1 MQRIKNIFIA
11 NIAEAF
17 ADLLEQTVL
26 NNSDQQDRFQQ
37 EIDLS
42 QRAQF
47 WGGNDKIIITPEP
60 IPNTLLKNNSEC
72 IGYKNITNLWPKNN
86 GVQLCKSIMDD
97 TTLIKNL
104 IKIIRENPYTKISS
118 YSFTDNY
125 ANLLRLL
132 KSKVVRW
139 RATNVPHAANPAN
152 LVKTIDSKSGFREII
167 ADLFPVKNLRLPR
180 GFICESEKDVLK
192 AIFEFLGEGR
202 GFVIKVHN
210 GESGWGVK
218 IVDDD
223 TAQDL
228 NQTMMREWLSR
239 LFGSDPVWKFAPYV
253 VEEFISVDSTIAGG
267 FPSGEGHITN
277 QGFIF
282 DYECGQEVTKEGS
295 FKGVVISSSILPS
308 FASKNI
314 KIAMEMIGKKFHTNG
329 YRGIFDIDFAAGV
342 DGNLYILESN
352 ARMTGG
358 THVYDI
364 MSYLGLNGN
373 NTYVLSNDS
382 FCYDAPVQKPDK
394 ILALLSNIIYPINHQ
409 KRGLILSFIS
419 MSRPV
424 IGIIVVG
431 ENREDAR
438 LLIHRAKDCFSA
450 Y

>member
-11 NIAEAF
+11 NTAEAF

-26 NNSDQQDRFQQ
+26 DNSHQQERFQQ

-60 IPNTLLKNNSEC
+60 IPNTLLRNNSKC
-72 IGYKNITNLWPKNN
+72 IGYKNVINLWPKNN
-86 GVQLCKSIMDD
+86 DMQLCNSIMDD
-97 TTLIKNL
+97 ATLMKYL
-104 IKIIRENPYTKISS
+104 IEIIRANPGIKISS

-132 KSKVVRW
+132 KSKVARW
-139 RATNVPHAANPAN
+139 QTTNMPCATNPVV
-152 LVKTIDSKSGFREII
+152 LVKTIDSKSSFREMI
-167 ADLFPVKNLRLPR
+167 ASLFPAKNLRFPR
-180 GFICESEKDVLK
+180 GFICETEKDVSK
-192 AIFEFLGEGR
+192 AIFEFLGDGK
-202 GFVIKVHN
+202 GFVIKIHN

-218 IVDDD
+218 LVNAD
-223 TAQDL
+223 TAQRL
-228 NQTMMREWLSR
+228 KQTKVNEWLR
-239 LFGSDPVWKFAPYV
+239 ELFESDPVWEFAPYV
-253 VEEFISVDSTIAGG
+253 VEEFIPVDYTIAGG
-267 FPSGEGHITN
+267 FPSGEGHITDKE
-277 QGFIF
+277 FIF
-282 DYECGQEVTKEGS
+282 DYSCGQEINKGGS
-295 FKGVVISSSILPS
+295 FEGVVISAGIFPS
-308 FASKNI
+308 YVSKNI

-364 MSYLGLNGN
+364 MSYLDLDEN
-373 NTYVLSNDS
+373 NAYVISNDA
-382 FCYDAPVQKPDK
+382 FFYDASIQKPNK
-394 ILALLSNIIYPINHQ
+394 ILASLSNIIYPINHQ

-419 MSRPV
+419 TSRPV

-431 ENREDAR
+431 KNREDAR
-438 LLIHRAKDCFSA
+438 TLMNRTKDCLSA